1 MSRQR
6 ESMAEIEDN
15 LSIVFQIMA
24 RSNNSD
30 LPRPASTRFA
40 ISQLQ
45 GKFIVRKAHRRRKTI
60 ILSSDS
66 FIVDHDL
73 ICRSKARVGDFTT
86 KDALCETANWPDR
99 TAEAHITTARI
110 TPRMNH
116 PQGSRP

>member
-6 ESMAEIEDN
+6 ESVAEIEDN
-15 LSIVFQIMA
+15 VSIVFQIMA

-45 GKFIVRKAHRRRKTI
+45 GKFILRKAHRQRKTI
-60 ILSSDS
+60 ILASDS
-66 FIVDHDL
+66 FIVDHDS
-73 ICRSKARVGDFTT
+73 IYRSNLRVGDFTT
-86 KDALCETANWPDR
+86 KDALYETTGPHAR
-99 TAEAHITTARI
+99 TAVAHVTAD
-110 TPRMNH
+110 RMNH